1 MSGPMDSTR
10 SNAALRQFPSGWLV
24 AALLVA
30 SGVVWAV
37 MFFGPLAQLSHL
49 GGGGAPFDVRP
60 LGYSYDEAR
69 AFLAAIGEQGRHYY
83 GYRQLPLDM
92 IYPPLYAVS
101 RGLALWWLTMPG
113 RVRAAPLPRR
123 WRTALVAIPVAMA
136 GLDMIENACI
146 ARMLSTWPELSP
158 DLVQVASLATRVKIM
173 AGALTELSMAVLAAL
188 WLKQRM
194 AGAAS
199 TRERSAGS

>member
-1 MSGPMDSTR
+1 MDPIQSD
-10 SNAALRQFPSGWLV
+10 AAPQQFPSAWLV

-30 SGVVWAV
+30 SGVLWAL
-37 MFFGPLAQLSHL
+37 MLFGPLAQLSHL
-49 GGGGAPFDVRP
+49 AGGAAPFDVRP
-60 LGYSYDEAR
+60 FGYSDDEAR

-83 GYRQLPLDM
+83 GYRELPLDM

-113 RVRAAPLPRR
+113 RVRAAPLSRR

-136 GLDMIENACI
+136 SLDMIENACI

-158 DLVQVASLATRVKIM
+158 DLVQVASLATRAKIM

>member
-1 MSGPMDSTR
+1 MDPTR

-30 SGVVWAV
+30 SGLLWAV

-49 GGGGAPFDVRP
+49 AGGAAPFDVRP
-60 LGYSYDEAR
+60 FGYSYDEAR
-69 AFLAAIGEQGRHYY
+69 AFLSAIGEQGRHYY
-83 GYRQLPLDM
+83 GYRELPLDM

-113 RVRAAPLPRR
+113 RVRAAPLRRR
-123 WRTALVAIPVAMA
+123 WRFALAAIPVVMA
-136 GLDMIENACI
+136 SLDMIENVCI

-158 DLVQVASLATRVKIM
+158 ALVQVASLATRVKIM

-188 WLKQRM
+188 WLKRRM

-199 TRERSAGS
+199 TREQSAGR